1 MRVWLR
7 RLVRV
12 PAFGAYFL
20 VVFVQ
25 ANLRVAWEVL
35 TPGYAMRTG
44 IVRVPIHTASDW
56 ETMLLANAISLT
68 PGTLTL
74 EVSLDGRA
82 LYVHALFIDSR
93 EALEAELADLERRLL
108 WALR

>member
-1 MRVWLR
+1 MSVWLR

-12 PAFGAYFL
+12 PVFGVYFFAA
-20 VVFVQ
+20 FVQ
-25 ANLRVAWEVL
+25 ANLRVAWEVV
-35 TPGYAMRTG
+35 TPGYAMRAG
-44 IVRVPIHTASDW
+44 ILRVPIHTATNW

-74 EVSLDGRA
+74 EVSLDGAA

-93 EALEAELADLERRLL
+93 EALEAEIADLERRLL